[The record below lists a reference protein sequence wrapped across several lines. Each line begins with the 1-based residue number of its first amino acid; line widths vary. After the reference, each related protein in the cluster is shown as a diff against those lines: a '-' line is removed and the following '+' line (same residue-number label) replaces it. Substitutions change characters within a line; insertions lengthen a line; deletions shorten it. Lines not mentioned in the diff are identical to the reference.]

1 MLLSSLIYGAEICIS
16 SANTDSLARRHTT
29 TTNMKRPSVSAR
41 RGSARRS
48 SVEAGAADDAL
59 AKMGYKAELPRSLSM
74 LSVLGLSFAIMAV
87 PYGLSTTFY
96 ITLVNGQSVTILW
109 GWVLLSLLSTA
120 IAASLAEICSVYPTA
135 GGVYYWAALLAT
147 PKWAPIASWV
157 TGWLTLVGN
166 WTVTLSINF
175 GGAQLILSG
184 ISVFNE
190 NYVANTWQTVLMFWA
205 TMILCFLINVFGAK
219 YLDFINKLCIYWTG
233 ASIIILLIT
242 LLVMAPSRRS
252 ADFVFAHYDA
262 SASGWPTGWSF
273 FVGLLQ
279 PAYVLTGYGMVAA
292 MCEEV
297 QTPEREVPKAIVLSV
312 VAAGITGLFYLIPI
326 LFTLPDIQMLLSV
339 ASGQPIGLL
348 FKTVTGSTAGG
359 FGLLFLI
366 LGIWLFAGVGA
377 LTAASRCT
385 YAFARDGAIPG
396 SVLWGKIDKRF
407 DIPLWGL
414 VLSTTV
420 DCLLGLIYFGSSA
433 AFNSFTGVATI
444 CLSTSYGLP
453 ILVNVMRGRKAV
465 QHASFSL
472 GKFGFAINITTIL
485 WITLSI
491 FLFCMPVSLNGLTPV
506 NMNYASVVFAAFA
519 SISIAWYFIW
529 GRNNFS
535 GPAVLKTLMT
545 ETDGDVGVIRGQ
557 NVMDIIRQEEAALE
571 SNGEKKM

>member
-1 MLLSSLIYGAEICIS
+1 MRRPSLNNRAS
-16 SANTDSLARRHTT
+16 SARAGST
-29 TTNMKRPSVSAR
+29 SAN
-41 RGSARRS
+41 
-48 SVEAGAADDAL
+48 AADANL

-96 ITLVNGQSVTILW
+96 VSLPNGQSVTIIW

-135 GGVYYWAALLAT
+135 GGVYYWAALLST

-175 GGAQLILSG
+175 GGAQLILSA
-184 ISVFNE
+184 ISLWDE
-190 NYVANTWQTVLMFWA
+190 SYVANTWQTVLMFWCV
-205 TMILCFLINVFGAK
+205 MLLCLAINVFGAK

-233 ASIIILLIT
+233 ASILILMIT
-242 LLVMAPSRRS
+242 LLTMARVGRRS
-252 ADFVFAHYDA
+252 GEFVFTNYDA
-262 SASGWPTGWSF
+262 SASGWPSGWSF

-297 QTPEREVPKAIVLSV
+297 QTPEKEVPKAIVLSV
-312 VAAGITGLFYLIPI
+312 VAAGLTGIIYLVPI
-326 LFTLPDIQMLLSV
+326 LFTLPDIEMLLAV
-339 ASGQPIGLL
+339 ESGQPIATL
-348 FKTVTGSTAGG
+348 FKTVTGSAGGG

-396 SVLWGKIDKRF
+396 SRLWSKIDKRY
-407 DIPLWGL
+407 DVPLWGL
-414 VLSTTV
+414 ILSTAV

-453 ILVNVMRGRKAV
+453 ILVSVLRGRQNLK
-465 QHASFSL
+465 HASFSL
-472 GKFGFAINITTIL
+472 GKFGFAINITTLL
-485 WITLSI
+485 WISLAI
-491 FLFCMPVSLNGLTPV
+491 FLFCMPVSVDGLTPSG
-506 NMNYASVVFAAFA
+506 MNYASVVFAAFA
-519 SISIAWYFIW
+519 TISIVWYFVW
-529 GRNNFS
+529 GRKNFS
-535 GPAVLKTLMT
+535 GPAVLKSLMT
-545 ETDGDVGVIRGQ
+545 DDGVGVIRGQ
-557 NVMDIIRQEEAALE
+557 ALTEAIAKEEAGVAE
-571 SNGEKKM
+571 QEAFAAEHNHEKKAS